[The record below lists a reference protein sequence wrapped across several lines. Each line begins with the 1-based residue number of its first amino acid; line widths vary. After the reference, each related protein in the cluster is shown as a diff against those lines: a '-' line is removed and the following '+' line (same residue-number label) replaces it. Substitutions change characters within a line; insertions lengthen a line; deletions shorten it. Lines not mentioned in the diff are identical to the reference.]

1 AGIRLLDH
9 TSVASI
15 IATAKQVDADA
26 QRDHKLPLVL
36 IVIDTVISA
45 AAFAKTGD
53 ENDSA
58 VGSKLMAALG
68 MISQATG
75 TFVLGIDH
83 FGKVAETGTRGTSAK
98 EDAADVVLALLA
110 AKSISGE
117 VTNPRLCVRK
127 RRGGPAGIEHPFTRK
142 VVTIGEDEDGEPV
155 TSLTIEFDTIAA
167 PAASSD
173 TKWRRSVRAVRIDL
187 VRAEFHKQYVSPN
200 GDRAKKM
207 TASRQAFH
215 RAVTAAKA
223 RGLIAVREIDG
234 TDFVWLAT
242 SDKP

>member
-1 AGIRLLDH
+1 
-9 TSVASI
+9 
-15 IATAKQVDADA
+15 
-26 QRDHKLPLVL
+26 LPLVL

-45 AAFAKTGD
+45 AAFAKSGD

-58 VGSKLMAALG
+58 IGAKLMAALG
-68 MISQATG
+68 TISRDTG

-110 AKSISGE
+110 TKSIAGE

-127 RRGGPAGIEHPFTRK
+127 RRGGPAGIEHPFTPK
-142 VVTIGEDEDGEPV
+142 VVTVGEDEDGEPI
-155 TSLTIEFDTIAA
+155 TSLTIEFGTTAA

-173 TKWRRSVRAVRIDL
+173 GTWTRSLRTLRRILRTLLADAGEDLSPFAGGPMVRAVRLDL
-187 VRAEFHKQYVSPN
+187 VRAEFYKQYVSAD
-200 GDRAKKM
+200 GDRAKKK

-215 RAVTAAKA
+215 RAVTAAKD
-223 RGLIAVREIDG
+223 RGLVAVREVDG

-242 SDKP
+242 GDKP